1 MQQDNDVSKVSTPGK
16 LSVITH
22 AFIENSSFIKSFL
35 RRFLHSQHDIEDVAQ
50 QAYLKAYCAEQE
62 KVIEHPKSYLFTIAK
77 NIAINEL
84 TKKSNKITEYIE
96 ECEDSVSIEPSA
108 TLESEVEAEQ
118 ALGIYCDAVAALP
131 EACRRVFLLRKV
143 HGLKQTEIA
152 ETLGVSLRNVE
163 MHLQKGTLKC
173 REYVRDKQEKEE
185 LAKNNW
191 QDEKTPHKGRKI

>member
-1 MQQDNDVSKVSTPGK
+1 MQKENKVTKESAQGK
-16 LSVITH
+16 LSVITR
-22 AFIENSSFIKSFL
+22 AFIENSTLIKSFL
-35 RRFLHSQHDIEDVAQ
+35 RRFLQSQHDIEDVAQ

-62 KVIEHPKSYLFTIAK
+62 KAIEHPKSYLFTIAK

-84 TKKSNKITEYIE
+84 TKKSNKITEYLE
-96 ECEDSVSIEPSA
+96 ECEDYISIEPSA

-118 ALGIYCDAVAALP
+118 SLGIYCDAVAALP
-131 EACRRVFLLRKV
+131 EACRRVFLLRRV

-173 REYVRDKQEKEE
+173 REFVRDKQEIEK
-185 LAKNNW
+185 LANGNW
-191 QDEKTPHKGRKI
+191 QDEKIPQKGRKI